1 MKEIKIIHR
10 YDTDFVACI
19 DNDGDIIISSINT
32 LLENIDNENLELV
45 TVKSDD
51 KLIEDYIQACIEL
64 KSIRKKIQEKY
75 EMNCEEFHLKLED
88 ILPCTGDNPGKDGV
102 DAKCMFDSMNA
113 FVKGSLTLKERV
125 PDAGETKECN
135 EEKTYYKCFFKEEN
149 GPSSYYRIHFGDTE
163 KLITRKSIVEILD
176 YLKRYPFCY
185 IDSKEQCERYIGNIK
200 RTVGTDHTI
209 FTEDHKWYVNE
220 LSQVSVYC
228 PEDEKI
234 YTISDL
240 TGEVKLL
247 TWTENGKHHAYCHEL
262 GYTLQNWYTESKMI
276 DSFNESLKSKDYGDI
291 IISTLKSKQ
300 KPIPTYIPKRAIQRI
315 VSLHDKKVSN

>member
-19 DNDGDIIISSINT
+19 DNDGDIIISSISK
-32 LLENIDNENLELV
+32 LLENIDNENFQLV
-45 TVKSDD
+45 TGTSNE

-64 KSIRKKIQEKY
+64 KSIRKKIHEKY

-149 GPSSYYRIHFGDTE
+149 GPSSCYRIHFGDTE

-176 YLKRYPFCY
+176 YLKRYPSCY

-262 GYTLQNWYTESKMI
+262 GYTMQNWTTESKMI

-300 KPIPTYIPKRAIQRI
+300 KPMPTNIPKRAIQRI

>member
-1 MKEIKIIHR
+1 MKEIKIIYR
-10 YDTDFVACI
+10 YDTNFAVCI
-19 DNDGDIIISSINT
+19 DFNGDIIVSSISK
-32 LLENIDNENLELV
+32 LLENIDNENFQLV
-45 TVKSDD
+45 TGTSNE

-64 KSIRKKIQEKY
+64 KSIRKKIHEKY

-149 GPSSYYRIHFGDTE
+149 GPSSCYRIHFGDTE
-163 KLITRKSIVEILD
+163 KLIARKSIVEILD
-176 YLKRYPFCY
+176 YLKRYPSHY
-185 IDSKEQCERYIGNIK
+185 IDSKEQCERYISNIK
-200 RTVGTDHTI
+200 RKVGNNRVI
-209 FTEDHKWYVNE
+209 YTEDNKWYVNE

-234 YTISDL
+234 YTIGNF
-240 TGEVKLL
+240 TGQVKLL
-247 TWTENGKHHAYCHEL
+247 TWTENGKHHAYCHRL
-262 GYTLQNWYTESKMI
+262 GYTMQNWDKESKMI
-276 DSFNESLKSKDYGDI
+276 DSFNVSLEAKDYGDI
-291 IISTLKSKQ
+291 IISILKSKE
-300 KPIPTYIPKRAIQRI
+300 KPLTFPVPETAIPRI
-315 VSLHDKKVSN
+315 VSLIDKKVNN